1 MGKLYPMLHVD
12 QEVRSP
18 AQEPRSGLFL
28 KHLHRLVNG
37 RRLIEKNWGS
47 RIYLPPRADNYRS
60 NRVCLLS
67 WSLASSAN
75 PPDPKRF
82 TLTPPGI
89 LGNSGNTSSSSGS
102 LKFATRPP
110 ENRGSLSGQDPHLR
124 VRYSS
129 PRMRRWIHR
138 VPDWQYLPRRPR
150 PHLGTEPAAPPLQKG
165 LP

>member
-102 LKFATRPP
+102 LKFATRPSRKP
-110 ENRGSLSGQDPHLR
+110 RIAFRSRSASE
-124 VRYSS
+124 S
-129 PRMRRWIHR
+129 PLFFTTHAQMDSPSTGLA
-138 VPDWQYLPRRPR
+138 VPTTQASATPGY
-150 PHLGTEPAAPPLQKG
+150 
-165 LP
+165 